1 MTGSVTLSLSEL
13 RSLVTKATRGAG
25 LSWGLAEEAGWAAE
39 WLARHRMPAA
49 GWARLWLSER
59 MEGKISPVEVGVMLA
74 DDPENRIA
82 APDAALPDGLPA
94 PGYLLPFL
102 HRAAS
107 GRAPVAIRAQG
118 DLVVRVMPDGEVVFG
133 PHWQARSSG
142 WTFVKGDTKDGPR
155 TSSRPIL
162 SGSTLEWLEALALRT
177 TVPRSESSRRDAGSN
192 MGDND

>member
-25 LSWGLAEEAGWAAE
+25 LGWGLAEEAGWAAE
-39 WLARHRMPAA
+39 WLARRRMPAA
-49 GWARLWLSER
+49 DWARLWLSER
-59 MEGKISPVEVGVMLA
+59 IEGKISPVEVGVMLA
-74 DDPENRIA
+74 DDPENSVA
-82 APDAALPDGLPA
+82 APDAALPDGLSA

-102 HRAAS
+102 HRAAL

-118 DLVVRVMPDGEVVFG
+118 ELVVRVTPDGEVEFG

-142 WTFVKGDTKDGPR
+142 WNFVKGDTEDRPG
-155 TSSRPIL
+155 TSSRPTL
-162 SGSTLEWLEALALRT
+162 SGSTHEWLEALALRT
-177 TVPRSESSRRDAGSN
+177 TVPQSESSRRDAGSN